1 MKSISPKEQHN
12 IVLLREHLHKH
23 NHFLGEPNPKGAIQ
37 HICTNILTKQH
48 KHFPQN
54 ECSFVHDKNG
64 IRGWEHKM
72 SHLKVKWLIPYATP
86 NYS

>member
-1 MKSISPKEQHN
+1 MKSISPKEHN
-12 IVLLREHLHKH
+12 IVFLREQLHKC

-37 HICTNILTKQH
+37 HICTNMLTKQH

-54 ECSFVHDKNG
+54 ECSFVHDKMVKAV
-64 IRGWEHKM
+64 EHTM